1 MLPEAS
7 AHCHTCHSHMDVI
20 VCLSKLILEHDAVHP
35 RVGAL
40 GAVDE
45 ELGVVFALGDG
56 FPALG
61 GDAIFLPDH
70 VGWW

>member
-1 MLPEAS
+1 M
-7 AHCHTCHSHMDVI
+7 
-20 VCLSKLILEHDAVHP
+20 CLSKLILEQDAVHP

-45 ELGVVFALGDG
+45 ELGVVLALGDS
-56 FPALG
+56 FPAFG

-70 VGWW
+70 VGRW